1 MGQERPLFLYFRS
14 FQKHLTEKLQASAGF
29 ELRLPE
35 YMHADH
41 YTTTL
46 AHYIMT
52 FKQSRKG
59 FKSVRSPTALGKELF
74 SRQRWTTV
82 AAQVVSC
89 RDYNIAKMLMQHVH
103 DNI

>member
-1 MGQERPLFLYFRS
+1 MYDSIGLVTLTARLNNDVFKKMGQERPLFLYFRS

-59 FKSVRSPTALGKELF
+59 FKSVRSPPELGKELF
-74 SRQRWTTV
+74 SRQR
-82 AAQVVSC
+82 
-89 RDYNIAKMLMQHVH
+89 
-103 DNI
+103 